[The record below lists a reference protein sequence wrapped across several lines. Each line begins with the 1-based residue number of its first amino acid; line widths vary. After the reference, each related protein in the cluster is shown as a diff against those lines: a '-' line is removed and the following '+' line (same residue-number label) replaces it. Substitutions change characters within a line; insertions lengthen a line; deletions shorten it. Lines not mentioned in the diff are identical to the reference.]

1 MSSCGC
7 EIEGETAGQRR
18 ILTIALVLNAIMFV
32 IGLVA
37 GIAAESTGL
46 IADSLDMLAD
56 ASAYTIALVA
66 IGRSGLF
73 KTRAA
78 KLSGSILLLLG
89 AGVLVDVVR
98 RGLTGANPE
107 STIMLSVAALSLLV
121 NATVLYLL
129 SRYRAGEVHLRAT
142 WIFTRVDVIANIAV
156 IGAAIVVR
164 LTGRDWVDLL
174 IGAAIGTYV
183 IKEALEI
190 LGHARRSVDATV

>member
-18 ILTIALVLNAIMFV
+18 TLTIALVSNAIMFV
-32 IGLVA
+32 IGLIA

-73 KTRAA
+73 KNRAA

-89 AGVLVDVVR
+89 AGVMVDVVR

-190 LGHARRSVDATV
+190 LGHARHSVDATV